1 MESYSITAN
10 IPISGNG
17 NYLASYYFTVL
28 NNTVIA
34 MYNLNNQSVNILA
47 PSGPQTPSPFDGEE
61 PQANN
66 KFIGLPNC
74 FDDAGINFYD
84 DALKNKLNNDTNLYS
99 FYFGYS
105 DKDNANIHP
114 PGEIPKIHLWEYR
127 YASPG
132 SEYET
137 DSISVP
143 SIITVAPYAMSS
155 ICFTAGTKIVTNQ
168 GKIPIENIKPKNH
181 TIRNK
186 KIVAITQTIS
196 NDNYLICF
204 EKNSLGP
211 NLPTKKTIMSKD
223 HKIYYKG
230 DLLEADNFVETH
242 DRVYRTKYNGEILY
256 NVLMDECNKIHVN
269 NLTCETLDPENIIA
283 KLYTANYDKDY
294 ENNIIVQMN
303 ECILKKDYPTYK
315 KIVKSILKK

>member
-10 IPISGNG
+10 IPIPGNG
-17 NYLASYYFTVL
+17 NYLASYYFNVI
-28 NNTVIA
+28 NNTVVA
-34 MYNLNNQSVNILA
+34 MYNLNAPGGNILA
-47 PSGPQTPSPFDGEE
+47 PSGSAIGQPFNQYSNLAD
-61 PQANN
+61 N
-66 KFIGLPNC
+66 KFIGLPNS
-74 FDDAGINFYD
+74 FTTGGINFYD
-84 DALKNKLNNDTNLYS
+84 DILKSKLNNNTNIYN
-99 FYFGYS
+99 FYYGNDS
-105 DKDNANIHP
+105 GHKAGNDGNIY
-114 PGEIPKIHLWEYR
+114 IHLWQYKKGINDSDES
-127 YASPG
+127 ASLLN
-132 SEYET
+132 T
-137 DSISVP
+137 KA
-143 SIITVAPYAMSS
+143 TVTPYAMSN

-168 GKIPIENIKPKNH
+168 GKIPIEKIKPNIN

-186 KIVAITQTIS
+186 NIVAITQTIS
-196 NDNYLICF
+196 FDDYLICF

-211 NLPTKKTIMSKD
+211 NLPTKKTLMSKD

-315 KIVKSILKK
+315 KLVKSILKK